1 MAHVYYFLSFWGQP
15 FMYRDSA
22 NPGFY
27 DAVGDMMSLFASSP
41 GHLVKMGLLKD
52 YVEDEGELPT
62 SEVLFVSWW
71 R

>member
-1 MAHVYYFLSFWGQP
+1 
-15 FMYRDSA
+15 MYRDGA

-41 GHLVKMGLLKD
+41 GHLVNMGLLKD
-52 YVEDEGELPT
+52 YVEDEGELRT
-62 SEVLFVSWW
+62 SEVLLVSWW

>member
-27 DAVGDMMSLFASSP
+27 NAVGDMMSLFSSSP
-41 GHLVKMGLLKD
+41 EHLAKMGLLKD
-52 YVEDEGELPT
+52 YVNNNRELTT
-62 SEVLFVSWW
+62 SEVLLFSW
-71 R
+71 

>member
-1 MAHVYYFLSFWGQP
+1 
-15 FMYRDSA
+15 MYRDSA